1 MLVIRMCAIG
11 FASAFSDVRF
21 TEGTLAEPV
30 AYEDEA
36 RIMQWSLLVEI
47 S

>member
-11 FASAFSDVRF
+11 FASAFSDGCF

-30 AYEDEA
+30 AHEDEA
-36 RIMQWSLLVEI
+36 WIMHWLCS
-47 S
+47 